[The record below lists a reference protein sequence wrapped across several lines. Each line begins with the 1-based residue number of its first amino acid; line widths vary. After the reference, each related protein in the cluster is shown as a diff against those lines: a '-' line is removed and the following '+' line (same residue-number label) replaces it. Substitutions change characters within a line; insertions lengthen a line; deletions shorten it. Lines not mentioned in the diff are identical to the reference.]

1 MGDATA
7 IATARDKLNQLPK
20 NSQVEVS
27 PDEDGFRGSWYVAT
41 VLDHP
46 NSRKKSPYYR
56 KVRVQYHTLLADED
70 GSKPLKEHVSVDL
83 IRPCPP
89 PDFDLGREF
98 ELNDVVDAFYRD
110 GWWTGVI
117 SRVVADRFLVSF
129 SNPPDEIEFSASDL
143 RVHREWVDGR
153 WLRPDKQR
161 TAGLLFSAG
170 KKVEVFFDEEEPCNV
185 WFPAT
190 VLEDLGNG
198 SFLVNRSP
206 GAGDGTSK
214 VIVDSLHI
222 RPSPPLLKN
231 KTFDLLEKVDAFYD
245 FGWWSGV
252 ITKELADSR
261 YVVFFKHTNKEKELN
276 YAEIRP
282 HMEWKDG
289 KWFSTSQVPSP
300 PSLLIV
306 TDNFLFDDIL
316 SLPDYQG
323 HRGLACKSTN
333 RTEMAG
339 SSGAKNGNSKEIPC
353 PLNSRENQLE
363 QSNGNENESNSMSSL
378 EKKTTQTID
387 ADLSHLRPLKKL
399 KEGNFVEAP
408 SHVACHLNTTPN
420 EMPSQPF
427 CGLASPTIGDT
438 GINSPVPPV
447 VGDESSARIYSF
459 SQGKR
464 PRSKRQI
471 VVGLRA
477 STSPLRRGRPT
488 KVEEHIPSAS
498 AGAKKSEAAGDTAE
512 HLVEEE
518 SGSKE
523 PVVPVIVGADCNG
536 MGASEAAK
544 TNRPPANGSSE
555 LLTDQKQKF
564 DDQIKHNMK
573 EINQL
578 EVEGKIIQK
587 RGRGRP
593 RKTPVKSP
601 EDSNREVAAVETVV
615 KECIT
620 NEVGSPKIA
629 ALESTR
635 LECSVPAEEHIKLTG
650 GDKKISNGPLE
661 QKNELSVLRKM
672 LRAENDN
679 PLNVNVV
686 QVSSRKNQKLPSKR
700 GRRRTISLNTAS
712 PGQDSQDA
720 SGGKTVEVLE
730 KNSMANK
737 EEMAIEKLPVT
748 MSDDQPLSTWFEGM
762 HTPTSGDGSSKT
774 SLHLSRTL
782 EKCAGVSE
790 NQDIVIRSPTVDEGL
805 PFTKNTP
812 LWRTVES
819 MEVFRMMPQKPHFRP
834 LDCCKASS
842 REGLAIGTM
851 VTFSSLV
858 EKASHLQFEDPRGV
872 IEESLEAL
880 LELESYGFD
889 VKAVRDRLTE
899 LLLIKDKHEQL
910 QDQSKRLRHHI
921 TERELEKSKIDLEIR
936 DIDMQIE
943 ELQKKHALAVSKK
956 AAKDSEIA
964 SVALTVEGVNEVIR
978 SARLEFEGLAASPW

>member
-1 MGDATA
+1 MGGATA
-7 IATARDKLNQLPK
+7 IATARHKLNQLPK

-41 VLDHP
+41 VLDRP
-46 NSRKKSPYYR
+46 SSRKKSPYYR

-89 PDFDLGREF
+89 LDVDLGREF

-129 SNPPDEIEFSASDL
+129 SNPPDEIEFAASDL
-143 RVHREWVDGR
+143 RLHREWVDGR

-170 KKVEVFFDEEEPCNV
+170 KKVEVFFDGEEPCNV

-289 KWFSTSQVPSP
+289 KWFSTSQ
-300 PSLLIV
+300 
-306 TDNFLFDDIL
+306 DIL
-316 SLPDYQG
+316 SLPDYHG

-333 RTEMAG
+333 MTEMAG
-339 SSGAKNGNSKEIPC
+339 NSGAKNGNSKEILC
-353 PLNSRENQLE
+353 PLNSRENQIE

-387 ADLSHLRPLKKL
+387 ADLNHLRPLKKL
-399 KEGNFVEAP
+399 KEGNFVVAP

-447 VGDESSARIYSF
+447 VGDESSARTYSF

-464 PRSKRQI
+464 ARSKRQI

-488 KVEEHIPSAS
+488 KVEEHSPSAS

-544 TNRPPANGSSE
+544 TNQPPANGSPE
-555 LLTDQKQKF
+555 LSTDRKQKF
-564 DDQIKHNMK
+564 DDQIKHNVK

-578 EVEGKIIQK
+578 EVKGQIIQK

-593 RKTPVKSP
+593 RKMPVKSP
-601 EDSNREVAAVETVV
+601 EDSVHKALAKVNYQNREVAAVETVV
-615 KECIT
+615 KECVT
-620 NEVGSPKIA
+620 NEVGSHKIA
-629 ALESTR
+629 VLESTR

-650 GDKKISNGPLE
+650 GDKKISIGPLE
-661 QKNELSVLRKM
+661 QKNELSDLRKM
-672 LRAENDN
+672 LRAKNDN
-679 PLNVNVV
+679 PPNINVV
-686 QVSSRKNQKLPSKR
+686 QVSSKKNQKLPSKR

-720 SGGKTVEVLE
+720 FGGKTVEVLE
-730 KNSMANK
+730 KYSTVNQ
-737 EEMAIEKLPVT
+737 EEMGIEKLPVT

-774 SLHLSRTL
+774 SLLLSRTL

-790 NQDIVIRSPTVDEGL
+790 NQEIVIRSPTGDEGL

-819 MEVFRMMPQKPHFRP
+819 MEVFRIMPQKPHFRP
-834 LDCCKASS
+834 LDCCKVSS

-858 EKASHLQFEDPRGV
+858 EKASHLQLEDPRGV

-880 LELESYGFD
+880 LELESHGFD
-889 VKAVRDRLTE
+889 VKVVRDRLTE

-910 QDQSKRLRHHI
+910 QDQSKHLRHRV
-921 TERELEKSKIDLEIR
+921 TEHKLEKSKIDLEIR

-943 ELQKKHALAVSKK
+943 ELHKKRALALSKK

-964 SVALTVEGVNEVIR
+964 SVALTVEGINEVVR
-978 SARLEFEGLAASPW
+978 SARLEFEGLVASPW